1 MNAHLPLSEDQV
13 LAELAWSQRVAE
25 HRAGITPLTVHE
37 AVDLLDAISA
47 ATTRRLGA
55 ELDR

>member
-1 MNAHLPLSEDQV
+1 MTQALPLTEDQI

-25 HRAGITPLTVHE
+25 HRTGIVPLTVHE

-47 ATTRRLGA
+47 ATSRRLDA